1 MVRVVWVQEKKA
13 NCPHLEMDLNLT
25 RYLTL
30 PLAANK
36 KRNFISFTVNVT
48 LHYQKGFECKCFTG

>member
-36 KRNFISFTVNVT
+36 KQAQFHFIYCQCETSLPERVRM
-48 LHYQKGFECKCFTG
+48 